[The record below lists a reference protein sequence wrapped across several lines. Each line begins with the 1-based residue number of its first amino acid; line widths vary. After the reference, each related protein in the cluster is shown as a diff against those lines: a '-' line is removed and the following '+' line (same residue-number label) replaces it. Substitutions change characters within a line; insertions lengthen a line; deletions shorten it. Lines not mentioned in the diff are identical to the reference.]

1 MIPKTDIQRYL
12 QLSIELA
19 TEGGKLAKSLVGKTQ
34 SSRKMDKSIVTE
46 ADRQVQDFI
55 VGRLAKE
62 VPSHGLIAEEDTPLT
77 AGRPGGEAE
86 FVWTID
92 PIDGT
97 RNYAAGVGL
106 YSCSVALLHQGR
118 PVVGAIYEPNFHW
131 LFSAAEGQP
140 TEFNHQPASV
150 KDNSF
155 SFETVFGISINTYSA
170 RPPILHHLLNQ
181 CMLRNLGSTALHL
194 GMVGAG
200 LIDGA
205 IHLGGKL
212 WDIGAGALIV
222 QQAGG
227 TIYPVDDNG
236 NILKTALWPMDLAN
250 YHDAPL
256 PFITGQAALLEDIE
270 KSMNNG

>member
-1 MIPKTDIQRYL
+1 MIPQTEIQRYL
-12 QLSIELA
+12 QLATELA
-19 TEGGKLAKSLVGKTQ
+19 TEGGKLAKSLIGKTQ
-34 SSRKMDKSIVTE
+34 SSRKSDKSIVTE

-55 VGRLAKE
+55 VERLAGE
-62 VPSHGLIAEEDTPLT
+62 VPSHGLIAEEHTPLT
-77 AGRPGGEAE
+77 ASRPGGGAE

-118 PVVGAIYEPNFHW
+118 PVAGAIYEPNFDW
-131 LFSAAEGQP
+131 LFSAAEGRP
-140 TEFNHQPASV
+140 AMFNHHTVKV
-150 KDNSF
+150 KDNRF
-155 SFETVFGISINTYSA
+155 SFETVFGISINTYST
-170 RPPILHHLLNQ
+170 RPPILHHLLNH

-227 TIYPVDDNG
+227 TIYPVDDTG
-236 NILKTALWPMDLAN
+236 NILKTPLWPIDTAN
-250 YHDAPL
+250 YQNEAL
-256 PFITGQAALLEDIE
+256 PFLTGHILLLEDID
-270 KSMNNG
+270 SV